1 MEEKDS
7 DLWWDEVHDTIQKN
21 IRKDCKRI
29 ERVVHLYFNKFRV
42 EQGAMR
48 TLLQEFDQ
56 NECPKINGG
65 GKSSQSND
73 GS

>member
-1 MEEKDS
+1 
-7 DLWWDEVHDTIQKN
+7 
-21 IRKDCKRI
+21 
-29 ERVVHLYFNKFRV
+29 
-42 EQGAMR
+42 MR